1 MINLVP
7 KTSSLGGG
15 IFLFC
20 FKYCI
25 LSDYILGG
33 IQLSLKKTLET
44 WRYPSIL
51 LFSIGVSSVGSWVY
65 FIALNLI
72 VLNIT
77 ESAIAVSGLY
87 IIRALSTLF
96 TNIWSGSLV
105 DRSNK
110 KYLMIVLGLFFMR
123 APSPSI

>member
-20 FKYCI
+20 FKCCI

-33 IQLSLKKTLET
+33 IQLSFKKTLET

-51 LFSIGVSSVGSWVY
+51 LFSIGVSSVGSW
-65 FIALNLI
+65 F
-72 VLNIT
+72 
-77 ESAIAVSGLY
+77 
-87 IIRALSTLF
+87 TL
-96 TNIWSGSLV
+96 L
-105 DRSNK
+105 
-110 KYLMIVLGLFFMR
+110 L
-123 APSPSI
+123 